1 MRLEG
6 TLRGNLVPPPSQSK
20 VNYTYDIPER
30 HLSNLFLKK
39 KPHGDRGFTASPDN
53 LLQSIT
59 RKFFLMTILN
69 PLC

>member
-6 TLRGNLVPPPSQSK
+6 TLRGNLVPPPPQSK
-20 VNYTYDIPER
+20 VNYTYDILER

-39 KPHGDRGFTASPDN
+39 ETHGDRDPTASPGN
-53 LLQSIT
+53 LLQGLT

-69 PLC
+69 PLY

>member
-39 KPHGDRGFTASPDN
+39 NHMVIEVLQPPQTIYYS
-53 LLQSIT
+53 LLLGS
-59 RKFFLMTILN
+59 FS
-69 PLC
+69 